1 MFQCSLQILWVSI
14 LLDPSK
20 PLMTTLPFAD
30 NEFSFADDL
39 CKNLTQEETE
49 SCLSGH
55 ALSCVNPLL
64 DDKIEF

>member
-1 MFQCSLQILWVSI
+1 
-14 LLDPSK
+14 
-20 PLMTTLPFAD
+20 MTTLPFAD